1 MATDLHDACE
11 SAPSELIEK
20 VSPREDGSV
29 ETRSGSRI
37 GVRPVLRPDFPG
49 HELGGSDFVTF
60 DGSGSRVGGYV
71 PARPQ
76 SFVRFTGLTSPVL
89 LLVVDTEEGFDWS
102 APFSSDRHSV
112 SAIKQLHLC
121 QSLFERFAIRPTYVV
136 DYPIA
141 SHASAAREL
150 RSLAAS
156 GRCIIGSQL
165 HPWVNPPLVERLNL
179 YNSFPGNLPADL
191 ELEKLRILS
200 ECIAE
205 NLGTRPQIYKA
216 GRYGIGPNTAGIL
229 RRLGYRVDI
238 SIHPR
243 RVYQQEG
250 GPDFR
255 RIPPQPFWLDEDERL
270 LEIPLTCDYYGLF
283 HRWAENLYH
292 DCLTTAP
299 GMALHL
305 PGISARLGLLNRV
318 SISPEGYPLGEAK
331 RLTKALVE
339 RGVQV
344 FTLAFHSPSL
354 EPGNTPYVRS
364 QRDLEALLAWLAR
377 YIEFFLDKI
386 GGRPATPLDLWAL
399 ARREA
404 ADGERRGEGDRSG
417 DRSWRVRKVADA
429 AAPLA
434 AGMAVAAT
442 PAEVRARER
451 IPVLMCINARYAQH
465 AAVCLVSLLENNP
478 DSFFEVVVV
487 STGEL
492 ADEAAKLR
500 RSLARYENHTLTI
513 RYFSRSTT
521 VNLPITAQHYSID
534 NYTRLWIS
542 EFFPNET
549 KKVLYIDS
557 DMVIVDSIQ
566 ELWNTD
572 ITEWVLGAVSIP
584 GSDRCP
590 IFGIPERYG
599 YFNSGVLLVNLE
611 RWRSEKVFDRLIE
624 YIAANSDKIIDV
636 DQDVLNACLYDR
648 WLHLPHI
655 WNTIS
660 PFYINYYPID
670 VSPRELRRIRSE
682 TRIIHFNGA
691 SKPWS
696 YLCRHPRRMEYWK
709 YLAKT
714 AWCDYSEED
723 RSAINWLK
731 KHVGSRIPPEM
742 RNQLKNIVRD
752 GLAWVHG
759 LTAAKDRWRGPE
771 AGRRKPAALRAQR

>member
-1 MATDLHDACE
+1 M
-11 SAPSELIEK
+11 
-20 VSPREDGSV
+20 
-29 ETRSGSRI
+29 
-37 GVRPVLRPDFPG
+37 
-49 HELGGSDFVTF
+49 TF
-60 DGSGSRVGGYV
+60 DGNGAMAGGYT

-76 SFVRFTGLTSPVL
+76 SFVRFAGLTSPAL
-89 LLVVDTEEGFDWS
+89 LLVVDTEEAFDWS
-102 APFSSDRHSV
+102 APFSSERHSV

-121 QSLFERFAIRPTYVV
+121 QSLFERFAIRPIYVV

-150 RSLAAS
+150 RSLAES

-165 HPWVNPPLVERLNL
+165 HPWVNPPLVERLNRH
-179 YNSFPGNLPADL
+179 NSFPGNLPPAL
-191 ELEKLRILS
+191 ELEKLRILT

-205 NLGTRPQIYKA
+205 NLGTTPQIYKA

-229 RRLGYRVDI
+229 RQLGYRVDI

-243 RVYQQEG
+243 RVYLREG

-255 RIPPQPFWLDEDERL
+255 GIPPHPFWLDDAGQL

-283 HRWAENLYH
+283 HRWAENVYH
-292 DCLTTAP
+292 DWLTTAP

-364 QRDLEALLAWLAR
+364 QRDLDALLAWLAH
-377 YIEFFLDKI
+377 YIEFFLERI
-386 GGRPATPLDLWAL
+386 GGQPATPLDLWAL

-404 ADGERRGEGDRSG
+404 AAGAGEQSSEGADIRRRHGRGDRSCHG
-417 DRSWRVRKVADA
+417 EAVASA
-429 AAPLA
+429 SAPLA
-434 AGMAVAAT
+434 ARSAAT
-442 PAEVRARER
+442 ASRVEVRVPEW

-465 AAVCLVSLLENNP
+465 AAVCLVSLLENNQ
-478 DSFFEVVVV
+478 DSFFEIVVV
-487 STGEL
+487 STDEL
-492 ADEAAKLR
+492 ADEGIKLR
-500 RSLARYENHTLTI
+500 RSLALYENYTLTI
-513 RYFSRSTT
+513 KYFTRPTT
-521 VNLPITAQHYSID
+521 LNLPITAQHYSID

-542 EFFPNET
+542 EFFPNNT
-549 KKVLYIDS
+549 TKVLYLDS
-557 DMVIVDSIQ
+557 DMVIVGKIR
-566 ELWNTD
+566 ELWKTD
-572 ITEWVLGAVSIP
+572 VTEWILGAVSIP

-611 RWRSEKVFDRLIE
+611 RWRKERVLDRLLE
-624 YIAANSDKIIDV
+624 YVAVNSDKIIDA

-655 WNTIS
+655 WNAIS
-660 PFYINYYPID
+660 PFFINYYPLDI
-670 VSPRELRRIRSE
+670 SPKELCRIRKE
-682 TRIIHFNGA
+682 VRIIHFNGA

-696 YLCRHPRRMEYWK
+696 YMCRHPRRSEYWK

-714 AWCDYSEED
+714 EWCGYSEED
-723 RSAINWLK
+723 KSAINWLK
-731 KHVGSRIPPEM
+731 KHIGPWLPEEM
-742 RNQLKNIVRD
+742 RKHIKNVMRKGQVWVRI
-752 GLAWVHG
+752 
-759 LTAAKDRWRGPE
+759 
-771 AGRRKPAALRAQR
+771 